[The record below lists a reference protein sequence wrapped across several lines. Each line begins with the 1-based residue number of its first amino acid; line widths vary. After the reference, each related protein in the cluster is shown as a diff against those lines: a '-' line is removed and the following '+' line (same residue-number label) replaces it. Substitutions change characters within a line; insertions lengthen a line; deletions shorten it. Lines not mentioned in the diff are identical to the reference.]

1 MSMNNGDLL
10 VTELSCSEGQSTA
23 RTDRK
28 ELQELLKRHACSEA
42 DSASASKHE
51 GPVREDAPDGS
62 AVAGGL
68 RILVLIRLS
77 ACMFWHRFTKTTA
90 SVTRYLPPG
99 HSECGFPAIVSLCW
113 PKGPANL
120 VGMLNMSHI
129 TRRYHGS
136 PHRMGQCSQW
146 SGVHVC
152 LRKRACDIS
161 QQSTISVLTKL
172 RQNSYLIQKMPILSI
187 SEWAENRQI
196 HKPLVHTSA
205 TRGRTARRRTAP
217 SRPR

>member
-1 MSMNNGDLL
+1 MNG
-10 VTELSCSEGQSTA
+10 

-51 GPVREDAPDGS
+51 GSVGGDAPDGT

-68 RILVLIRLS
+68 RSLVLIRLS

-90 SVTRYLPPG
+90 GVSRYLPPG
-99 HSECGFPAIVSLCW
+99 HSEYGFPASVSLCR

-120 VGMLNMSHI
+120 FGMLNMSHI

-136 PHRMGQCSQW
+136 PHSTGQCSQW

-152 LRKRACDIS
+152 LRKRACSIS
-161 QQSTISVLTKL
+161 QQSTIYAVALQKKSQITIRMTK
-172 RQNSYLIQKMPILSI
+172 SLSLD
-187 SEWAENRQI
+187 N
-196 HKPLVHTSA
+196 P
-205 TRGRTARRRTAP
+205 
-217 SRPR
+217 